1 MDKGINVEEEIFNV
15 TIDRPIGSSHPD
27 YPSLV
32 YPVNYGYIEG
42 VIAPDGENQDAY
54 VIGVDTPIDHFTGKR
69 IAIIHRRDDVE
80 DKWVITPENVPY
92 NKQQIEDMVYFQEQY
107 FDSYVEMLDE
117 EMWDANV
124 LHERFDL
131 P

>member
-54 VIGVDTPIDHFTGKR
+54 VIGVDTPVDHFTGKR

-80 DKWVITPENVPY
+80 DKWVAVPENMTMTAKEIMAQVS
-92 NKQQIEDMVYFQEQY
+92 FQEQY
-107 FDSYVEMLDE
+107 FKIEMIE
-117 EMWDANV
+117 
-124 LHERFDL
+124 
-131 P
+131 

>member
-1 MDKGINVEEEIFNV
+1 MEEEIFNV

-54 VIGVDTPIDHFTGKR
+54 VIGVDTPVDHFTGKR

-92 NKQQIEDMVYFQEQY
+92 NKQQIEDMDDFYQGRNQGA
-107 FDSYVEMLDE
+107 DSFSGTV
-117 EMWDANV
+117 
-124 LHERFDL
+124 F
-131 P
+131 

>member
-54 VIGVDTPIDHFTGKR
+54 VIGECYPR
-69 IAIIHRRDDVE
+69 I
-80 DKWVITPENVPY
+80 KLNITVTVN
-92 NKQQIEDMVYFQEQY
+92 
-107 FDSYVEMLDE
+107 SYMNRVRG
-117 EMWDANV
+117 DA
-124 LHERFDL
+124 L
-131 P
+131 